1 MNKTFISIGAALMAT
16 AVILGAMGAHALEA
30 VLSADQLDSFKTGV
44 RYHAWHAIALIVV
57 QLIPSNIIST
67 KTQRIVSIL
76 LIAGVVCFS
85 FSIYG
90 LSTRAVTGAGSWI
103 SFLGPITPVG
113 GVLLIAA
120 WIYLALALRRTK
132 SVK

>member
-1 MNKTFISIGAALMAT
+1 MNKTFISIGALLMAI
-16 AVILGAMGAHALEA
+16 AVILGAMGAHALEG
-30 VLSADQLDSFKTGV
+30 VLSANQLDSFKTGV

-57 QLIPSNIIST
+57 QLIPSNFISAN
-67 KTQRIVSIL
+67 TQRIVSTL
-76 LIAGVVCFS
+76 LIAGIVCFS

-90 LSTRAVTGAGSWI
+90 LSTRTATGAGSWI
-103 SFLGPITPVG
+103 SALGPITPIG

-120 WIYLALALRRTK
+120 WIYLAGALARAK